1 MRILT
6 MGECMAEMA
15 LSVVRIFGTNCVLSY
30 ERVWL
35 ILRGDYAGRCL

>member
-1 MRILT
+1 MRILAV
-6 MGECMAEMA
+6 GECMVEMA

-35 ILRGDYAGRCL
+35 IRRSDYAAHCL